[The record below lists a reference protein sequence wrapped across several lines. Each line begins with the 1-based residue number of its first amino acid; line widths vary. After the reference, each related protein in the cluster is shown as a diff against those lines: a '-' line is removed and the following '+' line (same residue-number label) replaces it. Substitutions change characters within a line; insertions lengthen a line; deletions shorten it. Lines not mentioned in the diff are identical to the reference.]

1 MTNATVCFLLRNH
14 VREVL
19 LGLKKRGFGEGKLNG
34 YGGKILPGERLEEA
48 TAREVAEES
57 HIAIDPRDLRNVGRI
72 VFSFPYEP
80 SFDHDVHVFTTT
92 EWSGEPVETAEMAPL
107 WHSVDRLP
115 FDRMWADDAH
125 WLPLV
130 LAGKRIEASFTFA
143 ADNERL
149 TAWEVRVTKAE

>member
-1 MTNATVCFLLRNH
+1 MTNATVCFLLRNDG
-14 VREVL
+14 REVL
-19 LGLKKRGFGEGKLNG
+19 LGLKKRGFGQGKLNG
-34 YGGKILPGERLEEA
+34 YGGKIKPGESLEEA
-48 TAREVAEES
+48 TAREVVEES
-57 HIAIDPRDLRNVGRI
+57 NVTIDLRDLRNAGRI

-92 EWSGEPVETAEMAPL
+92 AWSGDPMETTEMAPL